1 MAKRILQ
8 RNRDS
13 KGCVCGVKKPSKTEK
28 INGFPTVG
36 IQANY
41 IHLLLSSKGNKIPVL
56 RALVLAQG
64 LRVLSFLEEGTGS
77 GRQPRVSISKSE

>member
-1 MAKRILQ
+1 M
-8 RNRDS
+8 
-13 KGCVCGVKKPSKTEK
+13 KKPSKTEK

-77 GRQPRVSISKSE
+77 GRQPRVSISMSE